1 MKNNPPERESVPGYE
16 VVEHTA
22 DWSLRIYGRDLG
34 QLFENAARGMAS
46 LLVADLSALAADEE
60 RRFDLEA
67 FDAETLLVDWLGEL
81 AYLAEDEQLVFH
93 DFELQDVSENHLSA
107 VVRGGR
113 AERLVKHIKA
123 VTYHNLEI
131 VKTDAGLTVTVV
143 FDV

>member
-67 FDAETLLVDWLGEL
+67 FDAETLLVI
-81 AYLAEDEQLVFH
+81 
-93 DFELQDVSENHLSA
+93 SLS
-107 VVRGGR
+107 G
-113 AERLVKHIKA
+113 
-123 VTYHNLEI
+123 
-131 VKTDAGLTVTVV
+131 
-143 FDV
+143 